1 VIIYLHGLNSAGS
14 SGKALILRER
24 LAPIEVASPTYPAHS
39 AGEAVTTLS
48 ERLETLLLYA
58 GSAQPRLLVG
68 SSMGGFYGAW
78 LARPLGFQ
86 HLVMI
91 NPALR
96 PWELLRQVVGWQHNQ
111 ATDERYYLSPEM
123 VAATRSFARSPM
135 QIGVP
140 VTLLHDK
147 GDELIDY
154 RQAVEA
160 YGEIADIRLFE
171 GGSHAFAH
179 MDEAVEIIRAIY
191 DSLDSS
197 ARSSSPADNRR

>member
-1 VIIYLHGLNSAGS
+1 MIVYLHGLNSAGS
-14 SGKALILRER
+14 SGKATLLRER
-24 LAPIEVASPTYPAHS
+24 LAPIEVISPSYPAQS
-39 AGEAVTTLS
+39 AGEAVTFLS
-48 ERLETLLLYA
+48 DRLEALLLSA
-58 GSAQPRLLVG
+58 GPEWPRLLIG
-68 SSMGGFYGAW
+68 SSMGAFYGAW

-96 PWELLRQVVGWQHNQ
+96 PWELLRQVVGWQHNE
-111 ATDERYYLSPEM
+111 AKDEHYYLSAEM
-123 VAATRSFARSPM
+123 VAATRGFARAPVD
-135 QIGVP
+135 IGVP

-171 GGSHAFAH
+171 GGSHAFEH
-179 MDEAVEIIRAIY
+179 MDEAVEIIQGIY
-191 DSLDSS
+191 KTS
-197 ARSSSPADNRR
+197 